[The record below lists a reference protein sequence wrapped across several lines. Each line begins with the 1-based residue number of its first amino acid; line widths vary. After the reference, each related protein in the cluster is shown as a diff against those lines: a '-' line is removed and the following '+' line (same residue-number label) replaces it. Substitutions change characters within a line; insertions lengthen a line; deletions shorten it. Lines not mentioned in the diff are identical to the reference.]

1 MVELLE
7 RVAQSWPERPS
18 VVLRLAAVA
27 HRLEE
32 GLDERLA
39 EGPARLSALAGRDP
53 WTRRGEAARTV
64 LLAALARG
72 LGARERPQPASASA
86 GSR

>member
-39 EGPARLSALAGRDP
+39 EAPAR
-53 WTRRGEAARTV
+53 
-64 LLAALARG
+64 
-72 LGARERPQPASASA
+72 RERASA
-86 GSR
+86 GERVGGEQVDALGRGGRRRRAASGAQSA